1 MANTRKKQPA
11 KRKKIAKKRVIRKSP
26 EPLTKIDVFYASL
39 HECYKAARKAGFSEG
54 VALWMMQD
62 RILPDW
68 IVGDGAII
76 PSIDPTEEDEDFD

>member
-1 MANTRKKQPA
+1 
-11 KRKKIAKKRVIRKSP
+11 
-26 EPLTKIDVFYASL
+26 
-39 HECYKAARKAGFSEG
+39 
-54 VALWMMQD
+54 MMQD

>member
-1 MANTRKKQPA
+1 MANTRKPI
-11 KRKKIAKKRVIRKSP
+11 KRKKINRRVVRQSP
-26 EPLTKIDVFYASL
+26 EPLTKIDQHYTAL

-76 PSIDPTEEDEDFD
+76 PSIDPTDDDEDFD

>member
-1 MANTRKKQPA
+1 
-11 KRKKIAKKRVIRKSP
+11 
-26 EPLTKIDVFYASL
+26 L